1 MERSNTIEY
10 YDDDDDDDWNDITF
24 CDPKFIKE
32 FVGIYDMM
40 RVSIQ
45 LDVAGGGSHAWSYV
59 LKWYNDYDE
68 PLVYITTPF
77 TNVLEQTNQTL
88 ILRDDGCGCQEVKL
102 VEFNSE
108 LPEDGDYTY
117 HNYICYNYC
126 DIIDQESDD
135 EEEIEDSEEE
145 EEDDDDVIVGD
156 SDEEEDIVSVI
167 DLVI

>member
-1 MERSNTIEY
+1 MERSNTIDY
-10 YDDDDDDDWNDITF
+10 CDDDDDDWNDITF
-24 CDPKFIKE
+24 CDPKYIKLYE
-32 FVGIYDMM
+32 EEEM

-59 LKWYNDYDE
+59 LKWYNDEDE

-117 HNYICYNYC
+117 HNYICYNYY

-135 EEEIEDSEEE
+135 EDEDENEEE
-145 EEDDDDVIVGD
+145 DEEEDEEDDDVVVGD
-156 SDEEEDIVSVI
+156 SDEEEDIVSII